1 MILARID
8 LFLGGKSMSRDN
20 NFFKGAA
27 ILSIAGIL
35 VKILGAIYRIP
46 LTNIIG
52 DGGMGYYQTAYP
64 FYQLLLTL
72 STSGFPVAIA
82 KIVSEKRAIGDY
94 RSAYKVF
101 KVAFIGLLIGGVLS
115 SLFIFFGA
123 ESIVESVGNNNAY
136 YSLIALVP
144 ALFFVPIMSSFRG
157 FFQGRKTMVPTA
169 ISQIAEQF
177 VRVVVGLG
185 LTVAL
190 LDRGVAVAAGGASFG
205 GSAGAMAGLLVILII
220 YIKSRA
226 SIHEEIRL
234 SEVNKEYRVS
244 KIVKDLLMIS
254 IPITLGSAIVPIM
267 DSIDTALV
275 FQRLQVI
282 GYSEAV
288 ANDLY
293 GQLKGMAQTLINL
306 PMVFS
311 VSIAM
316 SMVPAISDAYARKSR
331 GEIKDLISSGIRI
344 TLLIGL
350 PAALGLFVL
359 STPVIK
365 LLYFTRSP
373 ETIEST
379 GSILAILSF
388 SVIFLTL
395 VQTLTAM
402 LQGIGKTFVP
412 VRNLAIG
419 AVVKIVL
426 TYFLTAIPA
435 INIRGA
441 AISTVITYAIAS
453 LLDLY
458 SIVNITRL
466 KLDYKTIIFKPL
478 ISSIGMAIVA
488 RLGYVLVASIAGNTL
503 ASLAG
508 VLAGVVAYIV
518 LLVVTGTITRD
529 DYSSLPMGEKI
540 AEKLEKFKLIK

>member
-1 MILARID
+1 
-8 LFLGGKSMSRDN
+8 MSKD

-27 ILSIAGIL
+27 VLSIAGIL

-46 LTNIIG
+46 LSNIIG
-52 DGGMGYYQTAYP
+52 DEGMGYYQTAYP

-82 KIVSEKRAIGDY
+82 KIVSEKRALGDY

-101 KVAFIGLLIGGVLS
+101 KIASLGLLIGGILS
-115 SLFIFFGA
+115 SLFIALGA
-123 ESIVESVGNNNAY
+123 EYIVESVGNRNAY

-144 ALFFVPIMSSFRG
+144 ALLFVPLMSSFRG
-157 FFQGRKTMVPTA
+157 FFQGRKTMIPTA
-169 ISQIAEQF
+169 ISQIVEQL
-177 VRVVVGLG
+177 VRVVVGLS
-185 LTVAL
+185 LTVVL
-190 LDRGVAVAAGGASFG
+190 LNKGISIAAGGASFG
-205 GSAGAMAGLLVILII
+205 GSAGAIAGMVAIVFI
-220 YIKSRA
+220 YLKYKGSIKD
-226 SIHEEIRL
+226 EIRL
-234 SEVNKEYRVS
+234 STVNNEYGVS
-244 KIVKDLLMIS
+244 RIVKDLLLIA
-254 IPITLGSAIVPIM
+254 IPITIGSAIVPIM
-267 DSIDTALV
+267 DTIDTALI

-282 GYSEAV
+282 GYSEKV

-293 GQLKGMAQTLINL
+293 GQLKGNAQTLINL

-316 SMVPAISDAYARKSR
+316 SLVPAISDAYARKSR
-331 GEIKDLISSGIRI
+331 GEIKELISSGIRM

-359 STPVIK
+359 AEPVIS
-365 LLYFTRSP
+365 LLYFTRSA

-379 GSILAILSF
+379 GRILAVLSF

-419 AVVKIVL
+419 AVAKVIL
-426 TYFLTAIPA
+426 TYLLTAIPE

-453 LLDLY
+453 FLDLY

-478 ISSIGMAIVA
+478 ISAIGMALVVK
-488 RLGYVLVASIAGNTL
+488 LGYEVVVGFAGNTI
-503 ASLAG
+503 ATLAG
-508 VLAGVVAYIV
+508 VLAGVIAYGI
-518 LLVVTGTITRD
+518 LLVVTGTLTKE
-529 DYSSLPMGEKI
+529 DYSLLPIGDKI
-540 AEKLEKFKLIK
+540 AKKLEKFKLLK

>member
-1 MILARID
+1 
-8 LFLGGKSMSRDN
+8 MSKDN

-46 LTNIIG
+46 LSNIIG
-52 DGGMGYYQTAYP
+52 DQGMGYYQTAYP

-94 RSAYKVF
+94 RNAYKVF
-101 KVAFIGLLIGGVLS
+101 KIAFLGLLIGGVLS
-115 SLFIFFGA
+115 SLFIALGA
-123 ESIVESVGNNNAY
+123 ETIVKSVGNSNAY

-144 ALFFVPIMSSFRG
+144 ALFFVPIMSSVRG

-169 ISQIAEQF
+169 ISQIIEQL
-177 VRVVVGLG
+177 VRVVVGLL

-190 LDRGVAVAAGGASFG
+190 LDRGTALAAGGASFG
-205 GSAGAMAGLLVILII
+205 GSAGAMAGMVVIFII
-220 YIKSRA
+220 YIKQRNN
-226 SIHEEIRL
+226 INEEIRL
-234 SEVNKEYRVS
+234 SSVNKEYRVS
-244 KIVKDLLMIS
+244 RIVKDLLMIA
-254 IPITLGSAIVPIM
+254 IPITIGSAIVPIM
-267 DSIDTALV
+267 DTIDTALI

-282 GYSEAV
+282 GYTEKV

-293 GQLKGMAQTLINL
+293 GQLKGNAQTLINL

-316 SMVPAISDAYARKSR
+316 SMVPAISDAYARKSHT
-331 GEIKDLISSGIRI
+331 EIKELISSGIRM

-350 PAALGLFVL
+350 PAAFGLFVL

-365 LLYFTRSP
+365 LLYFTRSA
-373 ETIEST
+373 ETVEST
-379 GSILAILSF
+379 GGILAVLSF

-402 LQGIGKTFVP
+402 LQGIGRTFVP
-412 VRNLAIG
+412 VKNLAIG
-419 AVVKIVL
+419 AIVKVVL
-426 TYFLTAIPA
+426 TYILTAIPA

-453 LLDLY
+453 MLDLY
-458 SIVNITRL
+458 SIVSITRL
-466 KLDYKTIIFKPL
+466 KLDYKTIILKPL
-478 ISSIGMAIVA
+478 ISSIGMAITA
-488 RLGYVLVASIAGNTL
+488 RLGYVIVAEVAGNTIGT
-503 ASLAG
+503 LAG
-508 VLAGVVAYIV
+508 VLAGVVAYAV
-518 LLVVTGTITRD
+518 LLVITGTLTKD
-529 DYSSLPMGEKI
+529 DYSLLPMGDRVVK
-540 AEKLEKFKLIK
+540 KLEKFKILK

>member
-1 MILARID
+1 
-8 LFLGGKSMSRDN
+8 MSKDN

-52 DGGMGYYQTAYP
+52 DEGMGYYQTAYP

-72 STSGFPVAIA
+72 STSGFPVAVA
-82 KIVSEKRAIGDY
+82 KLVSEKRALGDY

-101 KVAFIGLLIGGVLS
+101 KVAFLGLLIGGVLS
-115 SLFIFFGA
+115 SLFIFLGA
-123 ESIVESVGNNNAY
+123 EKIVESVGNSKAY

-157 FFQGRKTMVPTA
+157 FFQGQKTMVPTA
-169 ISQIAEQF
+169 ISQIAEQL
-177 VRVVVGLG
+177 VRVVVGLS
-185 LTVAL
+185 LTVVL
-190 LDRGVAVAAGGASFG
+190 LDKGVPIAAGGASFG
-205 GSAGAMAGLLVILII
+205 GSAGAMAGMIAIFLV
-220 YIKSRA
+220 YIKRKT
-226 SIHEEIRL
+226 SIKDEIRL
-234 SEVNKEYRVS
+234 STVNYEYRVS
-244 KIVKDLLMIS
+244 RIVKDLLMIA
-254 IPITLGSAIVPIM
+254 IPITIGSAIVPIM
-267 DSIDTALV
+267 DTIDTALV

-282 GYSEAV
+282 GYSEKV

-331 GEIKDLISSGIRI
+331 SEIKDLISSGIRI

-365 LLYFTRSP
+365 LLYYTRSA

-379 GSILAILSF
+379 GGILAVLSF

-419 AVVKIVL
+419 AVVKIGL
-426 TYFLTAIPA
+426 TYVLTAIPA

-458 SIVNITRL
+458 SIVSITKL
-466 KLDYKTIIFKPL
+466 KLDYKNIIFKPL
-478 ISSIGMAIVA
+478 ISSIGMAIVV
-488 RLGYVLVASIAGNTL
+488 RIGYVVVAGITGNTL
-503 ASLAG
+503 ATVAG
-508 VLAGVVAYIV
+508 VIAGVIAYGV
-518 LLVVTGTITRD
+518 LLVITGTLTKE
-529 DYSSLPMGEKI
+529 DYASMPMGDKI
-540 AEKLEKFKLIK
+540 VKKLESFKIIK